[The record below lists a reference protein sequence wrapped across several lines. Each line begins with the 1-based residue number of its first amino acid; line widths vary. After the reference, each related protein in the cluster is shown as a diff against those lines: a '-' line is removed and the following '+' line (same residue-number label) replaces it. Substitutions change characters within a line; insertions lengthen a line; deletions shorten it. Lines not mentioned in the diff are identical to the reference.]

1 MNNLCFSTYK
11 GENVTIF
18 FFRCNHSDFSHLPIV
33 YKTFFIKS
41 LGIPNRCSE
50 GPLYIWQNMNS
61 TQEDIMIIKTNS
73 GSKIPPVTKAINYIN
88 IKKLPSTTW
97 DLTKNFYYKERKIE
111 WKRGMQ
117 ILQSLENKRITF
129 WFYYLKNPK
138 EESSLES
145 NKGV

>member
-1 MNNLCFSTYK
+1 
-11 GENVTIF
+11 
-18 FFRCNHSDFSHLPIV
+18 
-33 YKTFFIKS
+33 
-41 LGIPNRCSE
+41 
-50 GPLYIWQNMNS
+50 MNS
-61 TQEDIMIIKTNS
+61 AQEDIMIIKTNS
-73 GSKIPPVTKAINYIN
+73 GSKIPPITKAINYIN